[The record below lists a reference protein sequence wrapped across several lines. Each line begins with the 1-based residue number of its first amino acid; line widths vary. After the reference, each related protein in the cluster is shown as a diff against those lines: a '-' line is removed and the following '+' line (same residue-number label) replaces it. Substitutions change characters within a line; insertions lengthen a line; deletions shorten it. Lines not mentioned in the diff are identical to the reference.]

1 MSNLLA
7 IGQCYR
13 CTLVVGLT
21 RTQIVQ
27 YAGASG
33 DYNPLHTDERYAVEV
48 GKNLSVFAHG
58 MLTAGMTA
66 HGLRS
71 FLGDAPVLRFGGRFL
86 DQVWP
91 GDSLTLTAT
100 VAGLEDRDDLR
111 VATLDFVTTNQHE
124 KAVYKGSADIAL
136 NVEHDSSAN

>member
-1 MSNLLA
+1 MTDAA
-7 IGQCYR
+7 IVGRQYQC
-13 CTLVVGLT
+13 VVVDDLK

-48 GKNLSVFAHG
+48 AKSPSVFAHG

-66 HGLRS
+66 HGLRTL
-71 FLGDAPVLRFGGRFL
+71 FGAAPVLRFGGRFL
-86 DQVWP
+86 DKVWP

-100 VAGLEDRDDLR
+100 VAGTQDQGDRH
-111 VATLDFVTTNQHE
+111 VVTLDLVTTNQRGR
-124 KAVYKGSADIAL
+124 AVYKGSADL
-136 NVEHDSSAN
+136 VLDPPTS